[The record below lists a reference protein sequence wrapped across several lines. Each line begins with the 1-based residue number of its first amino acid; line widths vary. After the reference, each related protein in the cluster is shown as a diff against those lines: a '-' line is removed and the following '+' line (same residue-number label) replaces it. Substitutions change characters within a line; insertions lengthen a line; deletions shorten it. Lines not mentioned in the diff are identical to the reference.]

1 MLTHYLRIA
10 FRMFRRNK
18 LHSLINIGC
27 LSIGLGVVMIILPYI
42 LHEHSYDR
50 WHKNA
55 DRIFT
60 VMTRESFGA
69 RNFWISGLSYATGA
83 AEMKSDPVVRSMIR
97 TYSAPGDVEFRN
109 TVSPDVHFRENGNL
123 LFADSNFFEFFSF
136 KLLRGR
142 ADEVLGRPFTIVLTE
157 GATKKYFGEADPVG
171 KTLMMDDSIP
181 LEVTG
186 IVADP
191 PSNST
196 IRYDMV
202 ASLATL
208 SAVEEFR
215 DDLEGSP
222 GRPGRFLTYVLL
234 QRRTD
239 TMGVARSLRQL
250 SLLAEGKETG
260 EEDNPRMYKRSHD
273 FRLRPLADRYLSSNV
288 SAGDK
293 YLDAFTLVAGLI
305 LLLALVNY
313 MSLAT
318 ARPAVRAK
326 EVGVRKVI
334 GAGRGRIAG
343 QFYIESGIH
352 AVLSF
357 VAGGLIFLWFR
368 PYFCRLMQLPI
379 DAGFLVSPMV
389 LAAFGGLLMLVILVA
404 GSYPAL
410 VLSSFRPVVVLYGK
424 FSRERGRERVRK
436 GFIVIQ
442 FALSMA
448 LVICSVVIGKQLYYM
463 RHTDTGVDR
472 ENVVM
477 IPFKTMGHYA
487 AYRQEVSALPGIR
500 LAATSNDR
508 LYEEAMIELVHLPGE
523 TKPVQLDF
531 LTVDSSFIPLMGLQW
546 KEKPLA
552 GSPWYDS
559 SHLILNETAV
569 SAFHLD
575 GVAIGRQLEI
585 GKNKTVTVAGVLRDF
600 NFFSLHSR
608 IEPFGFSV
616 SSDVDKDHEQASY
629 GILYLKIGPH
639 VNVPTLIDAIHR
651 IYSRY
656 DTQTPFE
663 FQFLDEVYD
672 QNYKV
677 EDQLAGL
684 FDLFSAITMIIA
696 CLGLFALATFAAEQR
711 LKEIGIRKVLG
722 ASVRSISALLSRD
735 FLQPILLS
743 VFIASPLAWWFMNKW
758 LQNFAYRTSISWWV
772 FPLAGGGLLLIA
784 QGTVLFRTIRAARAN
799 PTINLRNE

>member
-1 MLTHYLRIA
+1 MLTHYLRVA
-10 FRMFRRNK
+10 LRNFSRHK
-18 LHSLINIGC
+18 FYSLINIGC
-27 LSIGLGVVMIILPYI
+27 LSIGLGVVMTILLYI

-60 VMTRESFGA
+60 VQTRESFGA

-83 AEMKSDPVVRSMIR
+83 AEKKSDPVVESMVR
-97 TYSAPGDVEFRN
+97 TLGVPGDVEFRN
-109 TVSPDVHFRENGNL
+109 TISPDVDFLENEKFL
-123 LFADSNFFEFFSF
+123 YADSNFFEFFSF
-136 KLLRGR
+136 RLLRGR
-142 ADEVLGRPFTIVLTE
+142 ADEMLKRPFTVVLTE
-157 GATKKYFGEADPVG
+157 QTAKKYFGKTDPIG
-171 KTLMMDDSIP
+171 KSLLMNEKYL

-196 IRYDMV
+196 IRYNMI
-202 ASLATL
+202 ASQSTM
-208 SAVEEFR
+208 SGVEEFR
-215 DDLEGSP
+215 DYLEGFP
-222 GRPGRFLTYVLL
+222 GRPGEFRTYVLL
-234 QRRTD
+234 RRRTD
-239 TMGVARSLRQL
+239 TARAVQSLRNL
-250 SLLAEGKETG
+250 SLLAEGIKTG
-260 EEDNPRMYKRSHD
+260 NEDDPRVYKRSHD
-273 FRLRPLADRYLSSNV
+273 FRLRLLADSRLSGNLR
-288 SAGDK
+288 AGDK

-318 ARPAVRAK
+318 ARSGLRAK
-326 EVGVRKVI
+326 EVGIRKVI
-334 GAGRGRIAG
+334 GAGRDRIAV
-343 QFYIESGIH
+343 QFYIESALY
-352 AVLSF
+352 AVVSF

-368 PYFCRLMQLPI
+368 PYFCRLLQLPI
-379 DAGFLVSPMV
+379 DAGFMVSPMV
-389 LAAFGGLLMLVILVA
+389 LVAFSGLLALVIFIA

-424 FSRERGRERVRK
+424 LSRERGRERVRK
-436 GFIVIQ
+436 GFIVFQ
-442 FALSMA
+442 FTLSMA
-448 LVICSVVIGKQLYYM
+448 LVICSFVIGKQLYYM

-477 IPFKTMGHYA
+477 VPFKKTQHYS
-487 AYRQEVSALPGIR
+487 AYKQEVAELPGIQM
-500 LAATSNDR
+500 AATSLDQ
-508 LYEEAMIELVHLPGE
+508 LYQSTLTELVHLPGE
-523 TKPVQLDF
+523 TKQTELEY
-531 LTVDSSFIPLMGLQW
+531 LIVDSSFIPLMGLQW

-569 SAFHLD
+569 SALHLD
-575 GVAIGRQLEI
+575 GLATGRQLEV
-585 GKNKTVTVAGVLRDF
+585 GDKMVTVAGVLRDF
-600 NFFSLHSR
+600 NFFSLHSH
-608 IEPFGFSV
+608 IDPFSFTISA
-616 SSDVDKDHEQASY
+616 DVDKDRDEGSY

-639 VNVPTLIDAIHR
+639 VNVPTIIDGIHR
-651 IYSRY
+651 IYARY
-656 DTQTPFE
+656 DAKNPFD
-663 FQFLDEVYD
+663 FQFLDEAYD

-684 FDLFSAITMIIA
+684 FDLFSAVTIVIA

-722 ASVRSISALLSRD
+722 ASVSSISALLSRD

-758 LQNFAYRTSISWWV
+758 LQNFAYRTSVSWWI
-772 FPLAGGGLLLIA
+772 FPAAGGVLLLIA

-799 PTINLRNE
+799 PTINLRSE

>member
-1 MLTHYLRIA
+1 MLTHYLRVA
-10 FRMFRRNK
+10 LRNFSRHK
-18 LHSLINIGC
+18 FYSLINIGC
-27 LSIGLGVVMIILPYI
+27 LSIGLGVVMTILLYI

-60 VMTRESFGA
+60 VQTRESFGA

-83 AEMKSDPVVRSMIR
+83 AEKKSDPVVESMVR
-97 TYSAPGDVEFRN
+97 TLGVPGDVEFRN
-109 TVSPDVHFRENGNL
+109 TISPDVDFLENEKFL
-123 LFADSNFFEFFSF
+123 YADSNFFEFFSF
-136 KLLRGR
+136 RLLRGR
-142 ADEVLGRPFTIVLTE
+142 ADEMLKRPFTVVLTE
-157 GATKKYFGEADPVG
+157 QTAKKYFGKTDPIG
-171 KTLMMDDSIP
+171 KSLLMNEKYL

-196 IRYDMV
+196 IRYNMI
-202 ASLATL
+202 ASQSTM
-208 SAVEEFR
+208 SGVEEFR
-215 DDLEGSP
+215 DYLEGFP
-222 GRPGRFLTYVLL
+222 GRPGEFRTYVLL
-234 QRRTD
+234 RRRTD
-239 TMGVARSLRQL
+239 TARAVQSLRNL
-250 SLLAEGKETG
+250 SLLAEGIKTG
-260 EEDNPRMYKRSHD
+260 NEDDPRVYKRSHD
-273 FRLRPLADRYLSSNV
+273 FRLRLLADSRLSGNLR
-288 SAGDK
+288 AGDK

-318 ARPAVRAK
+318 ARSGLRAK
-326 EVGVRKVI
+326 EVGIRKVI
-334 GAGRGRIAG
+334 GAGRDRIAV
-343 QFYIESGIH
+343 QFYIESALY
-352 AVLSF
+352 AVVSF

-368 PYFCRLMQLPI
+368 PYFCRLLQLPI
-379 DAGFLVSPMV
+379 DAGFMVSPMV
-389 LAAFGGLLMLVILVA
+389 LVAFSGLLALVIFIA

-424 FSRERGRERVRK
+424 LSRERGRERVRK
-436 GFIVIQ
+436 GFIVFQ
-442 FALSMA
+442 FTLSMA
-448 LVICSVVIGKQLYYM
+448 LVICSFVIGKQLYYM

-477 IPFKTMGHYA
+477 VPFKKTQHYS
-487 AYRQEVSALPGIR
+487 AYKQEVAELPGIQM
-500 LAATSNDR
+500 AATSLDQ
-508 LYEEAMIELVHLPGE
+508 LYQSTLTELVHLPGE
-523 TKPVQLDF
+523 TKQTELEY
-531 LTVDSSFIPLMGLQW
+531 LIVDSSFIPLMGLQW

-559 SHLILNETAV
+559 SHLVLNETAV

-575 GVAIGRQLEI
+575 GLATGRQLEV
-585 GKNKTVTVAGVLRDF
+585 GDKMVTVAGVLRDF
-600 NFFSLHSR
+600 NFFSLHSH
-608 IEPFGFSV
+608 IDPFSFTISA
-616 SSDVDKDHEQASY
+616 DVDKDRDEGSY

-639 VNVPTLIDAIHR
+639 VNVPTIIDGIHR
-651 IYSRY
+651 IYARY
-656 DTQTPFE
+656 DAKNPFD
-663 FQFLDEVYD
+663 FQFLDEAYD

-684 FDLFSAITMIIA
+684 FDLFSAVTIVIA

-722 ASVRSISALLSRD
+722 ASVSSISALLSRD

-758 LQNFAYRTSISWWV
+758 LQNFAYRTSVSWWI
-772 FPLAGGGLLLIA
+772 FPAAGGVLLLIA

-799 PTINLRNE
+799 PTINLRSE

>member
-1 MLTHYLRIA
+1 
-10 FRMFRRNK
+10 MFRRNK
-18 LHSLINIGC
+18 LYSLINIGC
-27 LSIGLGVVMIILPYI
+27 LSIGLGVVMTILLYI

-55 DRIFT
+55 DRIFR

-83 AEMKSDPVVRSMIR
+83 AEMKSDPVVRSMVR
-97 TYSAPGDVEFRN
+97 SYTAPGDVEFRN

-142 ADEVLGRPFTIVLTE
+142 ADVVLGRPFMVVLTE
-157 GATKKYFGEADPVG
+157 RATKKYFGEADPVG

-186 IVADP
+186 VVADP

-196 IRYDMV
+196 IRFDMV

-215 DDLEGSP
+215 YDLVGSP
-222 GRPGRFLTYVLL
+222 GRPGQFLTYVLL
-234 QRRTD
+234 QRRMD
-239 TMGVARSLRQL
+239 TTVVARSLRQI
-250 SLLAEGKETG
+250 SLLAEGKEKG
-260 EEDNPRMYKRSHD
+260 AEDNPRMFKRSHD
-273 FRLRPLADRYLSSNV
+273 FRLRPLADRYLNGNV

-318 ARPAVRAK
+318 ARSAVRAK

-334 GAGRGRIAG
+334 GAGRGRIAA
-343 QFYIESGIH
+343 QFYIESAIY

-357 VAGGLIFLWFR
+357 IAGGLIFLWFR
-368 PYFCRLMQLPI
+368 PYFCRLIQLPI
-379 DAGFLVSPMV
+379 DTGFLVSPMV
-389 LAAFGGLLMLVILVA
+389 LAAFSGLLVLVILVS

-424 FSRERGRERVRK
+424 LSRERGRERVRK

-448 LVICSVVIGKQLYYM
+448 LVIGSVVIGKQLYYM

-477 IPFKTMGHYA
+477 IPFKMMGHYS
-487 AYRQEVSALPGIR
+487 AYKQEVAALPGIQ
-500 LAATSNDR
+500 LAATSYDR
-508 LYEEAMIELVHLPGE
+508 LYEAVTIELVHLPGE

-531 LTVDSSFIPLMGLQW
+531 LIVDSPFIPLMGLQW

-552 GSPWYDS
+552 GSPRYDS
-559 SHLILNETAV
+559 SHLVLNETAV

-575 GVAIGRQLEI
+575 GPAIGRKLEI
-585 GKNKTVTVAGVLRDF
+585 GKKMVTVAGVLKDF
-600 NFFSLHSR
+600 NFFSLHSH
-608 IEPFGFSV
+608 IDPFSFTI
-616 SSDVDKDHEQASY
+616 SSDVDKDRKEGSY

-639 VNVPTLIDAIHR
+639 INVPTMMDAIRH
-651 IYSRY
+651 IYGRY
-656 DTQTPFE
+656 DAKNPFE
-663 FQFLDEVYD
+663 FQFLDEVYN
-672 QNYKV
+672 QSYKL
-677 EDQLAGL
+677 EDQFAGL
-684 FDLFSAITMIIA
+684 FDLFSAITIIIA

-722 ASVRSISALLSRD
+722 ASVSSISALLSRD

-784 QGTVLFRTIRAARAN
+784 QGTVLLRTIRAARAN